1 MPDRDE
7 NGRDAARHVQ
17 TPFRLNLDQQKKRAR
32 ELLKA
37 ALGGE
42 EHALARLAA
51 HHPKKP
57 ATPRLADAQLVIARE
72 LGLSS
77 WPRLKAHVE
86 AMQAALRGIGREAAP
101 DADKKTLH
109 IRCGYD
115 IHDALRMAGFT
126 GDFLEVSDPL
136 VQGPVRPGADWLEH
150 RARFIHGAFG
160 PGVDETLAS
169 LRETE
174 QHLAGACRAYERV
187 VIWTEH
193 DAHDQLILARCLAR
207 FHDGGRPPVLELAG
221 ASDFPGGA
229 RFLGIGQLPP
239 EALILLWRARRQ
251 LEDGAQALGV
261 RVWAALRQPDPSAL
275 AAIAREDDA
284 SLPDMRPALRRHL
297 RELPWLGDGLS
308 LTERLTL
315 EIVRDGIAPLGRI
328 FRELL
333 RRDPLPTYGDLGYFD
348 IVRNMLHAAEPPLAV
363 VPATRDDDW
372 PDRALRL
379 TPAGEALLRGARDW
393 RACGPPERW
402 LGGVL
407 ICPGAPAWLWD
418 DAGLRPVH
426 GTP

>member
-1 MPDRDE
+1 MPHR
-7 NGRDAARHVQ
+7 AARPIQ

-37 ALGGE
+37 ALAGDA
-42 EHALARLAA
+42 HALARFAA
-51 HHPKKP
+51 HHPKRP
-57 ATPRLADAQLVIARE
+57 AEPRLADAQLVIARE
-72 LGLSS
+72 LGLPS

-86 AMQAALRGIGREAAP
+86 GMQAALHGIGRDGAP
-101 DADKKTLH
+101 DQAMTTLH

-136 VQGPVRPGADWLEH
+136 VQGPVLPGTDWLEH

-160 PGVDETLAS
+160 PDVDETLAG
-169 LRETE
+169 LREAE
-174 QHLAGACRAYERV
+174 RRLAEAQRTYERV

-193 DAHDQLILARCLAR
+193 DAHDQLALARCLAL
-207 FHDGGRPPVLELAG
+207 FHAGGRPPVLEMAG
-221 ASDFPGGA
+221 ASGFPGSA

-239 EALILLWRARRQ
+239 EALILLWRARRS
-251 LEDGAQALGV
+251 LEDGALALGA
-261 RVWAALRQPDPSAL
+261 RVWTALRQPDPSAL
-275 AAIAREDDA
+275 AAIAREGDA
-284 SLPDMRPALRRHL
+284 HMPDMRAALRRHL
-297 RELPWLGDGLS
+297 RELPWVGDGLS

-315 EIVRDGIAPLGRI
+315 EIVRDGMAPLGRI

-363 VPATRDDDW
+363 TPGTRDRNW
-372 PDRALRL
+372 PDRMLRL
-379 TPAGEALLRGARDW
+379 TSVGEALLRGSRDW
-393 RACGPPERW
+393 LTCGPPERW

-407 ICPGAPAWLWD
+407 IRPGGAAWRWD
-418 DAGLRPVH
+418 DATLRPLC